1 MEESAW
7 LAATNGGD
15 LAQIEAMLSDPD
27 FAGIV
32 NAVDKDGMTAL
43 LHAAA
48 GGHSGVSQRLIKAE
62 GRFTQLDAATT
73 YYGKTVLHFAA
84 ENGLTGVCEDLL
96 KAKGFTKVDAV
107 ERSFT
112 CDKG

>member
-1 MEESAW
+1 
-7 LAATNGGD
+7 
-15 LAQIEAMLSDPD
+15 MLSDPD
-27 FAGIV
+27 FAGV

-43 LHAAA
+43 LYAAA
-48 GGHSGVSQRLIKAE
+48 GSHSGVSQRLINAE

-84 ENGLTGVCEDLL
+84 ENGLTGVCEALL
-96 KAKGFTKVDAV
+96 EAEGFTKVNAV

-112 CDKG
+112 CDEG

>member
-1 MEESAW
+1 MKESAW
-7 LAATNGGD
+7 LAAAKGGD

-27 FAGIV
+27 FVGV

-48 GGHSGVSQRLIKAE
+48 GGHSGVSQRLIKAK
-62 GRFTQLDAATT
+62 GRFTELDAATA

-84 ENGLTGVCEDLL
+84 ENGLTGVCEALL
-96 KAKGFTKVDAV
+96 EAKGFTKVDAV
-107 ERSFT
+107 ERSIT